1 MASNA
6 WNNNG
11 MNQSNPRPPPGA
23 LKLLKKKIKRKQ
35 HSSPKQHF
43 VRNNATS
50 NQGNA
55 NRMHNNNN
63 MIETSHMQRPRV
75 SELDQLHSLGD
86 ARHGKPSAYAPPINM
101 RQQQHRNPQQSQQ
114 SAHIYNPQHN
124 ISVAQQNQ
132 PPTQGRK
139 QQQDRLPVMQHSQPT
154 NQPSSQ
160 INNVK
165 SQAPNIIFKDKLEV
179 IWTCNHCKRECI
191 PVRGESRCLCG
202 HRYKEHKGKNFSCSH
217 HGCKCRKF
225 FFVVAEGAWILRCR
239 CKHKH
244 IDHDPVTLKCKKR
257 NCKACT
263 GFDSP
268 WVCNCGHPWSEH
280 TQGTKVRKI
289 VVVDGKEIPASMF
302 AAMMGR
308 DEDGAGSIAPEINNV
323 RRDPMFGKQMYGN
336 HGNGF

>member
-1 MASNA
+1 
-6 WNNNG
+6 

-43 VRNNATS
+43 VRNNYTPT
-50 NQGNA
+50 QGNA
-55 NRMHNNNN
+55 NYSHSRMHNSSAMVQN
-63 MIETSHMQRPRV
+63 SQMQRPRV
-75 SELDQLHSLGD
+75 SEVDQLHTIPN
-86 ARHGKPSAYAPPINM
+86 ARHGKPSAYAPPINL
-101 RQQQHRNPQQSQQ
+101 RQQERRVPQQSQQ
-114 SAHIYNPQHN
+114 PAQIRQQQHN
-124 ISVAQQNQ
+124 VSRKQQSQ
-132 PPTQGRK
+132 PLIQMRK
-139 QQQDRLPVMQHSQPT
+139 QQQDRLPLMQKSQSKF
-154 NQPSSQ
+154 QPSSLT
-160 INNVK
+160 NNVK
-165 SQAPNIIFKDKLEV
+165 SQSQNIIFKNKLEV

-217 HGCKCRKF
+217 PGCKCRKF

-244 IDHDPVTLKCKKR
+244 TDHDPVTLKCKKR
-257 NCKACT
+257 NCKTCT

-289 VVVDGKEIPASMF
+289 VVVDGREIPASIF
-302 AAMMGR
+302 AAMMGN
-308 DEDGAGSIAPEINNV
+308 DEDEAGGIAPEINNV

-336 HGNGF
+336 HSNRF

>member
-1 MASNA
+1 MD
-6 WNNNG
+6 
-11 MNQSNPRPPPGA
+11 QSNPRPPPGA

-43 VRNNATS
+43 VRNNSTPT
-50 NQGNA
+50 QGNA
-55 NRMHNNNN
+55 NYSHSRMHNNFSMTQNSQ
-63 MIETSHMQRPRV
+63 TQRPSI

-101 RQQQHRNPQQSQQ
+101 HQQQHRVPQQNQQ
-114 SAHIYNPQHN
+114 PAQMHQQQHN
-124 ISVAQQNQ
+124 ISRKQQSQ
-132 PPTQGRK
+132 PLIQMRK
-139 QQQDRLPVMQHSQPT
+139 QQQDRLPVMQKSQSKF
-154 NQPSSQ
+154 QPSSLT
-160 INNVK
+160 NNVK
-165 SQAPNIIFKDKLEV
+165 SQSQNIIFKNKLDV
-179 IWTCNHCKRECI
+179 VWTCNHCKRECI

-217 HGCKCRKF
+217 PGCKCRKF

-302 AAMMGR
+302 AAMMGS
-308 DEDGAGSIAPEINNV
+308 DEDGAGGIAPEINNV